1 MSLQFN
7 RIRIIKVNPIILF
20 TTHIFISSNL
30 FSFSKFSPLTLARK
44 FLCPFFIF
52 SHIFLQYFCDYFYIF
67 YYRKQIR
74 GVIPVQRVHAQCKM
88 FSNEDEIQTTM
99 DDANIKSCISRESMR
114 QLYEM
119 RTNNI
124 LCDAVIKLQDNTSF
138 NVHRNILG
146 SCSPFFR

>member
-1 MSLQFN
+1 MSFFYSF
-7 RIRIIKVNPIILF
+7 PIFFYNIFRLFLHILLPE
-20 TTHIFISSNL
+20 TNKRGHSGPTG
-30 FSFSKFSPLTLARK
+30 ART
-44 FLCPFFIF
+44 P
-52 SHIFLQYFCDYFYIF
+52 
-67 YYRKQIR
+67 
-74 GVIPVQRVHAQCKM
+74 KM